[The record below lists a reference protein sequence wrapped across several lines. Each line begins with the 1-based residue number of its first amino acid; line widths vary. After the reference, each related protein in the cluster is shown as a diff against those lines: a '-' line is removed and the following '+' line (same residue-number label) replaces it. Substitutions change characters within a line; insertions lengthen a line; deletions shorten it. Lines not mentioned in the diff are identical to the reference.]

1 MIYVHVP
8 FCRSFCT
15 YCGFYSEVAPKC
27 RSNERSQEGQ
37 IEAYLSAL
45 ESEIRARRHEIDRV
59 FASGGVNTL
68 YIGGGTPSI
77 LPVSAFERLVAAL
90 GRPEYREFTVEVN
103 PEDIVEKG
111 VDYVRALKDFGVN
124 RISMGVQSFDEGI
137 LRFMNRRH
145 SADQARQAYRIIE
158 DAGIENISIDLI
170 FGLPQLSDGLWRETI
185 TQALNISSKGVAP
198 RHISAYQLSVEPG
211 SMLEKL
217 MTKGRFEEAPE
228 QLCARQYEILCEELS
243 RAGYHHYEISN
254 FAQPGCE
261 ARHNSAYWRH
271 VPYVGLGPGAHS
283 FMLRPSDE
291 AISAL
296 SEDSLLFVRQWNKED
311 IRGYVE
317 AAQYGDFTAVMDGEV
332 LDGGQIVMEKVMLG
346 LRTSA
351 GLPEDVLRGCC
362 AAGAVDRALASG
374 DLVYNR
380 EGNLRIPQ
388 SRFFVSDRIV
398 SNLI

>member
-1 MIYVHVP
+1 
-8 FCRSFCT
+8 
-15 YCGFYSEVAPKC
+15 
-27 RSNERSQEGQ
+27 
-37 IEAYLSAL
+37 
-45 ESEIRARRHEIDRV
+45 
-59 FASGGVNTL
+59 
-68 YIGGGTPSI
+68 
-77 LPVSAFERLVAAL
+77 
-90 GRPEYREFTVEVN
+90 
-103 PEDIVEKG
+103 
-111 VDYVRALKDFGVN
+111 
-124 RISMGVQSFDEGI
+124 
-137 LRFMNRRH
+137 
-145 SADQARQAYRIIE
+145 
-158 DAGIENISIDLI
+158 
-170 FGLPQLSDGLWRETI
+170 
-185 TQALNISSKGVAP
+185 
-198 RHISAYQLSVEPG
+198 
-211 SMLEKL
+211 MLEKL

-228 QLCARQYEILCEELS
+228 QQCARQYEILCKELS

-261 ARHNSAYWRH
+261 ALHNSAYWRH

-346 LRTSA
+346 MRTSA

-362 AAGAVDRALASG
+362 AAGAVDMALASG